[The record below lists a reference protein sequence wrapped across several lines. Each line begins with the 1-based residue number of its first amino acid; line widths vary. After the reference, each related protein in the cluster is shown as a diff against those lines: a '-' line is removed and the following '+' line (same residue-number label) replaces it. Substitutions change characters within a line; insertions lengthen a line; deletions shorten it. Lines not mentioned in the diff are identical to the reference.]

1 MSRTWRC
8 SHLWGRRVSRR
19 AVCFLGILMIA
30 FLFCRAACAA
40 VPPTGIEYPPLQYSL
55 PKPERVALP
64 NGVVVYL
71 LEDHDLPLVD
81 VEIRLRGGRLYE
93 PAEKAGLGTV
103 FVRAWRN
110 GGTLTRSPE
119 AFHTAIEDMA
129 AILDIADEGDTISIS
144 LSVLGRDWRKG
155 LSLLGELLRTPA
167 FREEQV
173 NLAKARTV
181 EEIRRRNDD
190 IAGIAS
196 REFAGLVYGTSHP
209 LGRLPSVQTVQKVT
223 RRDLLEWHRRL
234 VTPRNIWIAVTGDV
248 DRRAVLEEI
257 RRLFGNWSGSMPAL
271 PSIPLPREQN
281 AVVGFIAKQAEQAH
295 VRVGHLGVP
304 RGVPERAALDVLNY
318 ILGGS
323 FTSRLTQEIRDRRGL
338 AYAVWSSFA
347 PANPRGLFVMGCQT
361 KSESTEEVIQLMK
374 EQARRLTEQPPD
386 EEELQQAKESLVN
399 SFVFRFPTAS
409 DAVSAQMLLEIHG
422 LPRDTY
428 ETYIARVQAVTAQD
442 VLAVAR
448 KYIHPDRLMVL
459 VVGDGKKLARLLAQA
474 KRLQAR

>member
-1 MSRTWRC
+1 MKLFTC
-8 SHLWGRRVSRR
+8 LVCL
-19 AVCFLGILMIA
+19 AVTLLGGGT
-30 FLFCRAACAA
+30 ACVA

-55 PKPERVALP
+55 PKPERVTLA
-64 NGVVVYL
+64 NGIVVYL
-71 LEDHDLPLVD
+71 LEEHDLPLVE
-81 VEIRLRGGRLYE
+81 VEVRLRGGRLYE
-93 PAEKAGLGTV
+93 PAERAGWSTV

-119 AFHTAIEDMA
+119 AFHREVEDMA
-129 AILDIADEGDTISIS
+129 ATLDIADEEDTIRIHLS
-144 LSVLGRDWRKG
+144 LLARDWRKG

-181 EEIRRRNDD
+181 EEVRRRNDD
-190 IAGIAS
+190 VAGIAS
-196 REFAGLVYGTSHP
+196 REFAGLVYGVSHP
-209 LGRLPSVQTVQKVT
+209 LGRLPSMQTLGKVT
-223 RRDLLEWHRRL
+223 RRDLLEWHRKL
-234 VTPRNIWIAVTGDV
+234 VTPRNVWIAVTGDINPQEV
-248 DRRAVLEEI
+248 SGEI
-257 RRLFGNWSGSMPAL
+257 RRLLGNWSGSQPVL
-271 PSIPLPREQN
+271 PSVPLPKEGN
-281 AVVGFIAKQAEQAH
+281 AVTGFIAKPVEQAH

-318 ILGGS
+318 ILGGA

-361 KSESTEEVIQLMK
+361 RSDSAEEVIHLMK

-386 EEELQQAKESLVN
+386 PEELQQAKESLVN
-399 SFVFRFPTAS
+399 SFVFRFPTVA
-409 DAVSAQMLLEIHG
+409 DAVSAQMLLEVHG
-422 LPRDTY
+422 LPRDTFD
-428 ETYIARVQAVTAQD
+428 TYITRVQAVTAQD
-442 VLAVAR
+442 VLAAAR

-459 VVGDGKKLARLLAQA
+459 VVGDGKKLARLSARA